1 MKDRIMS
8 KTPEQQETVN
18 VAFCENGAGFGGAV
32 ISLAAF
38 LEKIPA
44 RFKPHL
50 FTSLAS
56 EPYRQLGRFGP
67 WRQLRRI
74 TLIDPAR
81 LRRLPLGSVLE
92 NAFNLLPY
100 ALRHYRAFRRARI
113 GLVYLNNDCTCNLA
127 ATLAGKWLGL
137 PMVLHARGFHVDT
150 RATRW
155 VLENVDHCIPVSRAV
170 RDELLTFGMPLEKCT
185 VVPEGLDLQQFYP
198 RAPDPALR
206 AALGI
211 APDEPVVTLVGG
223 LVDWK
228 GQDVLVDAAP
238 AILDAY
244 PNAWILLVGS
254 AYGKDN
260 RFAEEIARKAADP
273 ALRGR
278 VRLLGARDD
287 IPDLLALSH
296 VVLHAST
303 LPEPFGR
310 TFLEGMAMGRPT
322 IASNEGGPLDVIEHE
337 VDGLLIA
344 PRQPAVLAAAVTRL
358 LSDPALS
365 KTLGE
370 NAARKALQYSIEHH
384 ASAVSAVLQD
394 VLQARAA
401 ERSPHPQHTP
411 TA

>member
-1 MKDRIMS
+1 MKAGTMTTTS
-8 KTPEQQETVN
+8 KQQDPVN
-18 VAFCENGAGFGGAV
+18 VGFCENGAGFGGAV

-56 EPYRQLGRFGP
+56 EPYQQLARFGP
-67 WRQLRRI
+67 WRQLRPI
-74 TLIDPAR
+74 TLVDPVR
-81 LRRLPLGSVLE
+81 LRRLPFGSLLE
-92 NAFNLLPY
+92 NALNLLPY
-100 ALRHYRAFRRARI
+100 ALRHRRAFRRAQI

-127 ATLAGKWLGL
+127 ATLAGKMDGL

-155 VLENVDHCIPVSRAV
+155 VLNNVDHCIAVSRAV
-170 RDELLTFGMPLEKCT
+170 RDELLTFGMPPEKCT
-185 VVPEGLDLQQFYP
+185 VVPEGLDLEQFYP
-198 RAPDPALR
+198 RAPDAALR
-206 AALGI
+206 ADLGI
-211 APDEPVVTLVGG
+211 RADEPVVTLVGG

-228 GQDVLVDAAP
+228 GQDVLLDAAP
-238 AILDAY
+238 AILAAY

-260 RFAEEIARKAADP
+260 RFAEDIARKVAAP

-278 VRLLGARDD
+278 VRLLGARQD
-287 IPDLLALSH
+287 IPDLLALSS

-358 LSDPALS
+358 LSDPALCA
-365 KTLGE
+365 TLGK
-370 NAARKALQYSIEHH
+370 NAARKALHYSIEHH

-394 VLQARAA
+394 VLQARHA
-401 ERSPHPQHTP
+401 ERSPHSQQTP